1 MNNNDLI
8 DKALKQAREMQKN
21 IGDAVNKQREAMTPL
36 IAESLKNAQELQ
48 NTLSKHAQESAGI
61 TQDQTQR
68 AMGHLQ
74 NFMRLGADAMRAS
87 AEQMRSQV
95 QQMMDQS
102 KEAAKSTAEAVG
114 KEPEDVK
121 P

>member
-1 MNNNDLI
+1 MNNEMI
-8 DKALKQAREMQKN
+8 EKALKHAREMQKN

-36 IAESLKNAQELQ
+36 IAESLRNAQDLQ
-48 NTLSKHAQESAGI
+48 NTLSKHAAESATI
-61 TQDQTQR
+61 TQEQTQK

-74 NFMRLGADAMRAS
+74 KFMRIGADAMQAS
-87 AEQMRSQV
+87 ADQMRSQV

-114 KEPEDVK
+114 KDPEDVK

>member
-1 MNNNDLI
+1 MNNDQI
-8 DKALKQAREMQKN
+8 EKALKHAREMQKN

-36 IAESLKNAQELQ
+36 IQESLKNAQDLQ
-48 NTLSKHAQESAGI
+48 NTLAKHTQESASI
-61 TQDQTQR
+61 TQEQTQR

-74 NFMRLGADAMRAS
+74 NFMRIGADAMRAS
-87 AEQMRSQV
+87 ADQMRTQV

-114 KEPEDVK
+114 KDPEDVK